1 MRQTSTAAAAVFILW
16 RWSTVLEDDVQF
28 EETRWWWQPKLQYCA
43 KQGPCARAF
52 HILVH
57 FSVVARPQNN
67 NQILKGLRDKRESK
81 IAVFSCFSSNFE
93 VLNSRSHM
101 QEIFAISWS
110 VGKNSEPDDKLWIAL
125 EMSVFQIVN
134 SPFIFLIRFTIIQK
148 RRLPIPHT
156 LMDWKCFNFPGLNTT
171 LNGLNHFTFLSVFL
185 FVELNTKFLKVP
197 STNDFASLRISKQV
211 EKHYRDGTKEIIFPD
226 QTIKYLYP
234 NGAEECVFSDGTI
247 QKVNVEGERTIEFP
261 NGQRETHTKCYKVSR
276 NEPFCACSGYYC
288 HRGTWSVTT
297 WLWFLRPEVLI
308 HFEK

>member
-1 MRQTSTAAAAVFILW
+1 
-16 RWSTVLEDDVQF
+16 
-28 EETRWWWQPKLQYCA
+28 
-43 KQGPCARAF
+43 
-52 HILVH
+52 
-57 FSVVARPQNN
+57 
-67 NQILKGLRDKRESK
+67 
-81 IAVFSCFSSNFE
+81 
-93 VLNSRSHM
+93 
-101 QEIFAISWS
+101 
-110 VGKNSEPDDKLWIAL
+110 
-125 EMSVFQIVN
+125 MSVFQIVN
-134 SPFIFLIRFTIIQK
+134 SSFIFLIRFTIIQK

-156 LMDWKCFNFPGLNTT
+156 LMDWKCFNFPGLNIT

-276 NEPFCACSGYYC
+276 NKPFCALCCSSSYC
-288 HRGTWSVTT
+288 GFPRFIPRRLSLRDLECHNLIMILTSWGLNSFWKVNKKQMYKKSLRSSALKVELFTRCPHSSMHEISNENRLSWSTMWVVEFSNRRLFKPLDYANQNRSSFPCQIPFICPCLSPT
-297 WLWFLRPEVLI
+297 E
-308 HFEK
+308 

>member
-1 MRQTSTAAAAVFILW
+1 
-16 RWSTVLEDDVQF
+16 
-28 EETRWWWQPKLQYCA
+28 
-43 KQGPCARAF
+43 
-52 HILVH
+52 
-57 FSVVARPQNN
+57 
-67 NQILKGLRDKRESK
+67 
-81 IAVFSCFSSNFE
+81 
-93 VLNSRSHM
+93 
-101 QEIFAISWS
+101 
-110 VGKNSEPDDKLWIAL
+110 
-125 EMSVFQIVN
+125 MSVFQIVN
-134 SPFIFLIRFTIIQK
+134 SSFIFLIRFTIIQK

-156 LMDWKCFNFPGLNTT
+156 LMDWKCFNFPGLNIT

-276 NEPFCACSGYYC
+276 NKPFCALCLALLEFLL
-288 HRGTWSVTT
+288 
-297 WLWFLRPEVLI
+297 WLSSFHPAACLTAGPGVSQLDYDSYFLRS
-308 HFEK
+308 